1 MRTQRPDA
9 VADQQHAVEIAVVK
23 RTHSEVIARAK
34 EALPP
39 HVPNDKSK
47 VAQQMLYA
55 VVTPLCVGVQN
66 QLGIS
71 GGVEIAWE
79 IRRHVTDEIG
89 TRIDASVR
97 DDANFA
103 VKR

>member
-9 VADQQHAVEIAVVK
+9 VADQQHAVEIAVIK

-34 EALPP
+34 EALPAR
-39 HVPNDKSK
+39 VPYRKSK

-55 VVTPLCVGVQN
+55 VVTPLGVGMQE
-66 QLGIS
+66 QFGIS
-71 GGVEIAWE
+71 GGVEIAWV
-79 IRRHVTDEIG
+79 IRRQVPDEIG
-89 TRIDASVR
+89 ARINTSVR

-103 VKR
+103 VER